1 MRRLP
6 DPPALA
12 RFGTLLATGLADVTA
27 DPAAL
32 EPVPRGP
39 YCGAVGWV
47 DADRGKISS
56 TDPAPS
62 TMAVTSPPGRS
73 RIQASAL
80 ACVELIQADQDE
92 AVAAFGA

>member
-47 DADRGKISS
+47 DADRGKNIQHGSS
-56 TDPAPS
+56 TVHDGCDKPA
-62 TMAVTSPPGRS
+62 G
-73 RIQASAL
+73 
-80 ACVELIQADQDE
+80 
-92 AVAAFGA
+92 